1 MPGRRR
7 LHCIDKHGF
16 PKEYDFYIVNDGIDK
31 RNSMLR
37 SPRKPRTIP
46 RRMSR
51 GGRRE
56 SGGRSRSST
65 QTSTIPGSSQGSKID
80 ESPEIEMGD
89 VTSKLSSL
97 TIIPRSIKFGGKA
110 TPGFRK
116 RDQDIQ

>member
-1 MPGRRR
+1 

-51 GGRRE
+51 GGKRDT
-56 SGGRSRSST
+56 GRSRSST
-65 QTSTIPGSSQGSKID
+65 QTSIIPGSSQGSKRD
-80 ESPEIEMGD
+80 ESPEVEVGD

-97 TIIPRSIKFGGKA
+97 SIIPRSVKFGGKA

-116 RDQDIQ
+116 KDQIIQ